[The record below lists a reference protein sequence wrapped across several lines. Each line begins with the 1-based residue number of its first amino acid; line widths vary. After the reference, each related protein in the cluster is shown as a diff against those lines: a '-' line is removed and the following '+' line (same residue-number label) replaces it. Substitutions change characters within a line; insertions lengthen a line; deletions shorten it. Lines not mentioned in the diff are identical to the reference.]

1 MQKTL
6 SFLIIILFSISSSAT
21 SFEKI
26 DSLINSKQY
35 LSAWN
40 ALTELENGEQ
50 GVDAHIKKI
59 DLSLK
64 YFTKT
69 YSHQLFSFTDLK
81 KGQNL
86 INLRVIAEKK
96 MAQMYPYKIADII
109 DSLQKS
115 NPNDYRLKKVQ
126 GDFYYDISILYGKDW
141 IINKQEVTRRMYEGY
156 TTAEEHGI
164 ENHISLYALGYF
176 WNINEDTKKA
186 TNYFSRSLKLDSNY
200 APTHYNLAYLYSEK
214 DSLEAALYHA
224 WKAYNLYSY
233 LNYKND
239 AGQMAGSILGKLGR
253 HGEAITLLL
262 DCDKLIPNTYYTY
275 YYLLNSFLAKKRIVE
290 SQVTAHNMFNLD
302 WKSHTINTDI
312 IKLFIQN
319 DQLEA
324 LEQFY
329 NDRLEEE
336 KFDKEYRGYVYLHL
350 AQAYQ
355 MKNKTEEA
363 LINISLSQENFNI
376 CYDPGHPVF
385 QVIEKMKH

>member
-6 SFLIIILFSISSSAT
+6 SFLVVILFSLSSSAI
-21 SFEKI
+21 SFERI

-40 ALTELENGEQ
+40 ALTELESGVQ

-69 YSHQLFSFTDLK
+69 YSHQLFSFTNLK

-86 INLRVIAEKK
+86 ISLRVLAEKK

-109 DSLQKS
+109 DSLQKAH
-115 NPNDYRLKKVQ
+115 PTDYRLKKVQ

-156 TTAEEHGI
+156 TTAENHGI
-164 ENHISLYALGYF
+164 EDHISLYALGYF
-176 WNINEDTKKA
+176 WNLNENSKKA
-186 TNYFSRSLKLDSNY
+186 TNYFSRSLQLDSNY
-200 APTHYNLAYLYSEK
+200 APTHYNLAYIYSEK

-224 WKAYNLYSY
+224 WKAYKLYTY

-290 SQVTAHNMFNLD
+290 SQVTAQNMFNLD

-319 DQLEA
+319 DQLFP
-324 LEQFY
+324 LIQFY

-355 MKNKTEEA
+355 MKSKTEDA
-363 LINISLSQENFNI
+363 LINVALAQENFNI

-385 QVIEKMKH
+385 QVIEKMKR

>member
-1 MQKTL
+1 MKKTL
-6 SFLIIILFSISSSAT
+6 SFLIVILLSLSTSAISL
-21 SFEKI
+21 EKV
-26 DSLINSKQY
+26 DSLIINKQY

-40 ALTELENGEQ
+40 ALVELENGPQ
-50 GVDAHIKKI
+50 GVDTHIKKI

-69 YSHQLFSFTDLK
+69 FSHKLFSFTNLK

-86 INLRVIAEKK
+86 INLRVLAEKK
-96 MAQMYPYKIADII
+96 MAQMYPYNIADII

-115 NPNDYRLKKVQ
+115 NPTDYRLKKVQ

-141 IINKQEVTRRMYEGY
+141 IVNKQEVTRRMYEGY

-164 ENHISLYALGYF
+164 ESHISLYALGYF
-176 WNINEDTKKA
+176 WNLNEDAKKA
-186 TNYFSRSLKLDSNY
+186 TNYFNRSLELDSTY

-224 WKAYNLYSY
+224 WQAYNLYSY

-239 AGQMAGSILGKLGR
+239 AGQMAGSILGKLNR
-253 HGEAITLLL
+253 HDEAITLLL

-275 YYLLNSFLAKKRIVE
+275 YYLLNSFLSKRRVVE

-319 DQLEA
+319 DQLIA

-336 KFDKEYRGYVYLHL
+336 KFDKEYRGYAYLHL
-350 AQAYQ
+350 AQAYH
-355 MKNKTEEA
+355 MKSKTEEA
-363 LINISLSQENFNI
+363 LINVALAQENFNV

-385 QVIEKMKH
+385 QVIEKMKR